1 MRHLLIL
8 IIFLCTNF
16 TSYSQLYFK
25 VSDSLITHNKN
36 IKHNTY
42 LNFYPEIEEG
52 EFKDINFDFI
62 FFNIR
67 SKTNS
72 NKYNPET
79 VLNYGFGL
87 DYNYDLN
94 DNEVIDCSL
103 MIDTALSNLSLNSIK
118 FSIIFYF

>member
-1 MRHLLIL
+1 MRYLLIL

-16 TSYSQLYFK
+16 TSSSQLYFK
-25 VSDSLITHNKN
+25 TSDIIITHNKS
-36 IKHNTY
+36 IKNTY

-52 EFKDINFDFI
+52 DFKDINFDFN
-62 FFNIR
+62 FFDIQ
-67 SKTNS
+67 SKTKS

-79 VLNYGFGL
+79 VLDYGLGL

-94 DNEVIDCSL
+94 DNEVIDFSL
-103 MIDTALSNLSLNSIK
+103 MIDTALSNFSLNSIK